1 MTPHTPE
8 QVRREKAIFEDIPPL
23 REETFSEQEQPLDSK
38 RISYATELW
47 HSQDHLLL
55 PRDRQVEKNI
65 RMLAGEHWSMW
76 SEGLGRFVDI
86 SELMEE
92 VDERWRQRPV
102 INRLL
107 IWYMLTHA
115 RLTENPPIL
124 SFLPSTGDR
133 SDAHLAEV
141 YDTIFK
147 SLWHETDMLENHDDM
162 VKWLIPGGR
171 AHLKT
176 RVDPNMGDVLEY
188 RGPAM
193 LELLGPDG
201 APQMGPD
208 GQPVQRLAE
217 DVPYGPSGNGQGF
230 EPRARLNED
239 GSDWEATGK
248 AFREHEGGLVVDP
261 LSCVEVRGQWGPQRW
276 HRKRWH
282 MHKTFLTPEEVWD
295 TYRVECE
302 PDLRGEHAERA
313 GELRRLLFG
322 TGYFGA
328 TSQERW
334 GTTTPVSG
342 AEGYCEV
349 YELWHAPS
357 RFSGMEQGRDQDEQP
372 GGRLLVVT
380 RQSVLR
386 DGQRPAAFPNVSPI
400 RTFDFVGLPGRPS
413 GTSPQEALNP
423 IQEAYNRGWSQIM
436 EHRNLVANPAGI
448 VDTRSG
454 LSKGMVTNEPGKLYY
469 VQRARDQT
477 PVIEYVQPPQLSE
490 DVWRSQDLL
499 LREIQDLGQMQ
510 GAEGRPP
517 TSDASGEL
525 VKELRFN
532 ADRYIG
538 PTARALVTEYGRMSE
553 DWLAILPTIWDREKT
568 INYAGEDQV
577 VRTVTVT
584 PDLFQQGNINVQAEL
599 ESMLPEGRGERQVK
613 VERWYDKGLLGE
625 PGSPEARSRYYELA
639 RFPHMGRA
647 VRPGGTDRVMAEQNN
662 GKLAQG
668 IPAEKIPVFEWYD
681 LEIHLE
687 VLEEFMKSP
696 EYLRMELQVRQQF
709 VSYRQKIL
717 MGLQRQL
724 QVQTMRRARQ
734 DVFEGR
740 ARVGAAADVASAQA
754 EAQEGLAAEMGGTG
768 PGGQGG
774 APPGREGE
782 RPGMGRSSEPGS
794 RERVAGASGPMPTS
808 TRARR

>member
-1 MTPHTPE
+1 MADPLAAARGTPG
-8 QVRREKAIFEDIPPL
+8 FEDIPPL
-23 REETFSEQEQPLDSK
+23 REQAFSEDPQPLDGK
-38 RISYATELW
+38 RISYARQLW
-47 HSQDHLLL
+47 HGQDHLLL

-65 RMLAGEHWSMW
+65 RMLAGEHWSVW
-76 SEGLGRFVDI
+76 SEGMGRFVDI

-133 SDAHLAEV
+133 SDAQLAEV

-147 SLWHETDMLENHDDM
+147 SLWTSTDMLENHDDM

-171 AHLKT
+171 AHLKS
-176 RVDPNMGDVLEY
+176 RVDPNMGDVQEF

-193 LELLGPDG
+193 LQL
-201 APQMGPD
+201 QGPD
-208 GQPVQRLAE
+208 GQPRLGPDGRPIERLAQGVPFGPGE
-217 DVPYGPSGNGQGF
+217 DGGF
-230 EPRARLNED
+230 EPRARLTDD
-239 GSDWEATGK
+239 GTDWEATGK
-248 AFREHEGGLVVDP
+248 AFRDHEGGIVVDP
-261 LSCVEVRGQWGPQRW
+261 LSCVEVRSQWGPQRW

-282 MHKTFLTPEEVWD
+282 MHQTYLTPEEVWD
-295 TYRVECE
+295 TYQVECE
-302 PDLRGEHAERA
+302 PDLKGEHAERA
-313 GELRRLLFG
+313 GQLRRLLFG

-334 GTTTPVSG
+334 STATPVSG
-342 AEGYCEV
+342 AEGYCQV

-357 RFSGMEQGRDQDEQP
+357 RFEGMEQGRDQHEQP

-380 RQSVLR
+380 RQKVLR

-423 IQEAYNRGWSQIM
+423 IQEAYNRGWSQIF

-454 LSKGMVTNEPGKLYY
+454 LTKGQVTNEPGKLYY
-469 VQRARDQT
+469 VSRARDDV
-477 PVIEYVQPPQLSE
+477 PVIEYVQPPRLSE

-499 LREIQDLGQMQ
+499 LRELQDIGQME

-517 TSDASGEL
+517 TTDASGEL

-553 DWLAILPTIWDREKT
+553 DWMAILPTIWDDEKT
-568 INYAGEDQV
+568 VNFAGEDSV
-577 VRTVTVT
+577 LRTVTVT
-584 PDLFQQGNINVQAEL
+584 PELFKQGNIDVRPEL
-599 ESMLPEGRGERQVK
+599 ESMLPEGRGERQAK
-613 VERWYDKGLLGE
+613 VEKWYQLGLLGE
-625 PGSPEARSRYYELA
+625 PGTEESRRKYYELA

-647 VRPGGTDRVMAEQNN
+647 VRPGGVDRSTAEQNT

-668 IPAEKIPVFEWYD
+668 AAASDLPIFEWYD
-681 LEIHLE
+681 LGVHLE
-687 VLEEFMKSP
+687 VTEHFMKSP
-696 EYLRMELQVRQQF
+696 EFLRLSRDVRQEF
-709 VSYRQKIL
+709 VNYRKMIL
-717 MGLQRQL
+717 AGLQRQAEL
-724 QVQTMRRARQ
+724 DTLRAAQ
-734 DVFEGR
+734 MDVFQGR
-740 ARVGAAADVASAQA
+740 ARAGAGADVASAQA
-754 EAQEGLAAEMGGTG
+754 EAEQALTQEMLEKGMVPEGPPGTEGQG
-768 PGGQGG
+768 PGEATAS
-774 APPGREGE
+774 APA
-782 RPGMGRSSEPGS
+782 S
-794 RERVAGASGPMPTS
+794 RQRVAGAAGPSPVS
-808 TRARR
+808 TRDRGGR